1 MSPSQFQFCKQTKIF
16 EKLQKGEKVCEIC
29 ENVACQS
36 TNFGDFTEKSL
47 DTNFRKFILMF
58 S

>member
-16 EKLQKGEKVCEIC
+16 QKLQKEEKIREIG
-29 ENVACQS
+29 ENVTCQS
-36 TNFGDFTEKSL
+36 TNLSDFTEKSL